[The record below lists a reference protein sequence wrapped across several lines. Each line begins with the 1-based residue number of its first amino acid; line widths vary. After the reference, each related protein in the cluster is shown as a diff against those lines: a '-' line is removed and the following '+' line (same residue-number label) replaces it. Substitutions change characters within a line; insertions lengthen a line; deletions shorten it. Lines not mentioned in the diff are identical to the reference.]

1 MAVRV
6 MGLNNTVPSIS
17 ITVAFF
23 SYSSLP
29 VSTPLSFSATVS
41 KRKRT
46 CFEIGIGTG
55 CFRNRVC
62 RSRVSTVRN
71 MQGRLHKLCS
81 ERAGTPSPGS
91 AFEIALYSTGASLC
105 QELVNLS
112 RLVFM

>member
-6 MGLNNTVPSIS
+6 MGLNSIVPCIS

-29 VSTPLSFSATVS
+29 VSTPLSFNTTESQ
-41 KRKRT
+41 RKRT

-55 CFRNRVC
+55 CLRTRAG
-62 RSRVSTVRN
+62 RSRVNTLRN
-71 MQGRLHKLCS
+71 IQGRLHKLCS
-81 ERAGTPSPGS
+81 ETAGTPSPGS

-105 QELVNLS
+105 HELVNLS